1 MGGKGVK
8 LSPPTIKPTME
19 RAISWLERS
28 VAATLAMV
36 AQYVGSDKNTYF
48 RSLAAAGRERM
59 GARHT
64 SMLNAA
70 KLEPTREYPI
80 ENGFVYEMV

>member
-1 MGGKGVK
+1 MD
-8 LSPPTIKPTME
+8 
-19 RAISWLERS
+19 RAIAWLERS

-36 AQYVGSDKNTYF
+36 SEYVGADKIAYI

-64 SMLNAA
+64 SMINAA

-80 ENGFVYEMV
+80 ENGFVYEMI